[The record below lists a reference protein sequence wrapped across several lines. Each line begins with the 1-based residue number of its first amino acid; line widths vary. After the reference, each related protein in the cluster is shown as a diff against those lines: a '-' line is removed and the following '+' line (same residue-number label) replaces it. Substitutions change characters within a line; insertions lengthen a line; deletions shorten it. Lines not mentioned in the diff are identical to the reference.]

1 MTVAATNRMT
11 FEEFLAY
18 TDGTDTCYELVQGEL
33 KPMGLGTGKHG
44 KITQFLDDR
53 LNDEIRRTA
62 QPWTSQRFTVGIQS
76 PRGNRW
82 DTCRIP
88 DITVLPIAQWD
99 AMEHRESVIR
109 AHESP
114 PLLVVEVVSPSTVS
128 TDYRTKR
135 TEYAVLDIV
144 EYWIVDPTQLTVTVC
159 TWNEGYYDDEVFR
172 DNQAIV
178 SATFPGLDLTAAQVL
193 QAGQET

>member
-1 MTVAATNRMT
+1 MNPKPTAIAVRIASFSASYFTCQEAFAPMTIATTKRLT
-11 FEEFLAY
+11 FEEFLSY
-18 TDGTDTCYELVQGEL
+18 DDGTDIGYELVQGEL

-88 DITVLPIAQWD
+88 DITVLLIAQWD
-99 AMEHRESVIR
+99 AMENRESVIR
-109 AHESP
+109 AHEP
-114 PLLVVEVVSPSTVS
+114 PL
-128 TDYRTKR
+128 
-135 TEYAVLDIV
+135 
-144 EYWIVDPTQLTVTVC
+144 
-159 TWNEGYYDDEVFR
+159 
-172 DNQAIV
+172 
-178 SATFPGLDLTAAQVL
+178 
-193 QAGQET
+193 

>member
-1 MTVAATNRMT
+1 MTATTQRMT

-18 TDGTDTCYELVQGEL
+18 TDGTDSCYELVQGEL

-44 KITQFLDDR
+44 KIVQFLDDR
-53 LNDEIRRTA
+53 FNDEIRRTA

-88 DITVLPIAQWD
+88 DITVFLQAQWD
-99 AMEHRESVIR
+99 AMEDRESVIR
-109 AHESP
+109 AHEPP
-114 PLLVVEVVSPSTVS
+114 PLMVVEVVSPSTER

-135 TEYAVLDIV
+135 TEYAVLDIA
-144 EYWIVDPTQLTVTVC
+144 EYWIVDPMRWIVTIC
-159 TWNEGYYDDEVFR
+159 SLNEGAYDDQVF
-172 DNQAIV
+172 QGHQMLV
-178 SATFPGLDLTAAQVL
+178 SSTFPELQLTAAQVL
-193 QAGQET
+193 LIE